1 MKEDHIDDKQKV
13 SDEKANI
20 ILDQPNPD
28 HIKIDLSNL
37 CTSKVK
43 EA

>member
-1 MKEDHIDDKQKV
+1 MAEEHIDDKHKV
-13 SDEKANI
+13 GDEKANI

-37 CTSKVK
+37 CTSKAK